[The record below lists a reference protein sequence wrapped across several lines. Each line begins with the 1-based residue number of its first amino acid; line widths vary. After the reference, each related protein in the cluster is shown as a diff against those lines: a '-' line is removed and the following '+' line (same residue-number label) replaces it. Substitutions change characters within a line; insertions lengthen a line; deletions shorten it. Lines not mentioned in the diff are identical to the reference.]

1 MINELFILFF
11 KYTLTFEECLNKCF
25 INFQS
30 INIMIKYGKSFKQQ
44 KGNGYQVV
52 FFKCPHTWFKRY
64 VSLKTLLITL
74 HETL

>member
-1 MINELFILFF
+1 MINELFMFF
-11 KYTLTFEECLNKCF
+11 LKYNINFEEWLNECF

-30 INIMIKYGKSFKQQ
+30 INVMIKYGKSFKQQ

-52 FFKCPHTWFKRY
+52 FLKYPHTWFKRY
-64 VSLKTLLITL
+64 VSLKSLLITL